1 MDKKELPFLT
11 AIQLSKLIETKE
23 VSPVEATQAYLDRIQ
38 EVDPKLNSYITITGE
53 QALEAARQAEQEI
66 AAGVHRGPLHG
77 VPMAVKD
84 QFNTAGVPTTGGSS
98 ILRDNVPTE
107 DATVITKLKNAGAI
121 LLGKLNMSEFAMAE
135 IYNHPYGTPRN
146 PWDLKRNPGT
156 SSSGSGAATAASLC
170 ATSLGEDTGGSIRG
184 PANFSG
190 LVGLRPSHGR
200 VSRYGVLGG
209 SWSMDTVGP
218 ISKSVEDAAITIQAI
233 AGHDPKDTYS
243 WDVPVPDYRAAL
255 TGDISGIKLGVVQER
270 MDSPNLDPEFRDTVA
285 KAISVL
291 GELGA
296 SSEDVSIPLAPNA
309 GALTMSILNVE
320 WSNLHR
326 PLFEPNIDELDHNN
340 KIRFLT
346 GSVIPAQFY
355 YKAQKIRAV
364 LRQQILD
371 ALEKVDVLVLPTGPV
386 TAPPVESVPGIQ
398 SKEHALTGL
407 AGRISFTGPFNLAG
421 TPAISVPCGFSAVGM
436 PMGLQIVGRPFAE
449 ETVLKVA
456 HAYEQNTDWHNRR
469 APV

>member
-146 PWDLKRNPGT
+146 PWDLERNPGT

-309 GALTMSILNVE
+309 GALTMSILSVE

>member
-11 AIQLSKLIETKE
+11 ASQLSNLIETKE
-23 VSPVEATQAYLDRIQ
+23 VSPVEATEAYLDRIE

-53 QALEAARQAEQEI
+53 QAFESARQAEQEI
-66 AAGVHRGPLHG
+66 AAGKHRGPLHG

-84 QFNTAGVPTTGGSS
+84 QFNTAGVLTTGGSS
-98 ILRDNVPTE
+98 ILKDNIPSE
-107 DATVITKLKNAGAI
+107 DATVIAKLKEAGAVM
-121 LLGKLNMSEFAMAE
+121 LGKLNMSEFAMAE

-146 PWDLKRNPGT
+146 PWDLERNPGT
-156 SSSGSGAATAASLC
+156 SSSGSGAATAAFLC
-170 ATSLGEDTGGSIRG
+170 STSLGEDTGGSIRG

-190 LVGLRPSHGR
+190 LVGLRPTHGR

-218 ISKSVEDAAITIQAI
+218 ISRSVEDAAITIQAI
-233 AGHDPKDTYS
+233 AGYDTKDTYS
-243 WDVPVPDYRAAL
+243 WDVPVPDYRSAL
-255 TGDISGIKLGVVQER
+255 TGDIQGIKMGVIQER
-270 MDSPNLDPEFRDTVA
+270 MDSPNLDPEFRETVA
-285 KAISVL
+285 KAISVI

-309 GALTMSILNVE
+309 GALTMSILSVE
-320 WSNLHR
+320 WANLHR
-326 PLFEPNIDELDHNN
+326 PLFEPNFDELDHNN

-346 GSVIPAQFY
+346 GSIIPAQAY

-386 TAPPVESVPGIQ
+386 TAPPVESVPGIE
-398 SKEHALTGL
+398 SKEHSLTGL

-421 TPAISVPCGFSAVGM
+421 TPAISVPCGFSAAGM
-436 PMGLQIVGRPFAE
+436 PMGLQIVGKPFDE
-449 ETVLKVA
+449 ETVLRVA
-456 HAYEQNTDWHNRR
+456 HAYEQNTDWHNCR
-469 APV
+469 API

>member
-11 AIQLSKLIETKE
+11 ASHLSNLIETKE
-23 VSPVEATQAYLDRIQ
+23 VSPVEATEAYLDRI
-38 EVDPKLNSYITITGE
+38 EAVDAKLNSYITITGE

-66 AAGVHRGPLHG
+66 AQGNHRGPLHG
-77 VPMAVKD
+77 VPLAVKD
-84 QFNTAGVPTTGGSS
+84 QFNTAGIRTTGGSN
-98 ILRDNVPTE
+98 ILKDFIPEE
-107 DATVITKLKNAGAI
+107 DATVIANLKKAGAV

-135 IYNHPYGTPRN
+135 IFNHPYGTPRN
-146 PWDLKRNPGT
+146 PWDLERNPGT
-156 SSSGSGAATAASLC
+156 SSSGSGAATAGFLC

-190 LVGLRPSHGR
+190 LVGLRPSYGR

-218 ISKSVEDAAITIQAI
+218 ISRSVEDAAITIQAI
-233 AGHDPKDTYS
+233 AGHDAKDPYT
-243 WDVPVPDYRAAL
+243 WDVPVPDYRKAL
-255 TGDISGIKLGVVQER
+255 TGDIQGVKLGVIQER
-270 MDSPNLDPEFRDTVA
+270 MDAPNLDSEFRETVA
-285 KAISVL
+285 NAIGVL

-296 SSEDVSIPLAPNA
+296 FAEDVSIPLAPKA
-309 GALTMSILNVE
+309 GALSMTIIGVE

-326 PLFEPNIDELDHNN
+326 RVFEPHIDYLDHNN

-346 GSVIPAQFY
+346 GSSIPAQAY
-355 YKAQKIRAV
+355 YKAQKLRAV
-364 LRQQILD
+364 LRHQVLD
-371 ALEKVDVLVLPTGPV
+371 ALDKVDVLVLPTGPV
-386 TAPPVESVPGIQ
+386 TAPPVESLPGIQ

-421 TPAISVPCGFSAVGM
+421 TPALSVPCGFSQAGM

-449 ETVLKVA
+449 EMVFKVA
-456 HAYEQNTDWHNRR
+456 HAYEQSTDWHNRR
-469 APV
+469 PPV

>member
-11 AIQLSKLIETKE
+11 ASQLSRLIETKE
-23 VSPVEATQAYLDRIQ
+23 VSPVEATEAYLDRI
-38 EVDPKLNSYITITGE
+38 EAVDPKLNSYITVTGE
-53 QALEAARQAEQEI
+53 QALEAARQAEHEI
-66 AAGVHRGPLHG
+66 ATSQHRGPLHG

-84 QFNTAGVPTTGGSS
+84 QFNTAGIRTTGGSS
-98 ILRDNVPTE
+98 ILKDNIPDE
-107 DATVITKLKNAGAI
+107 DATVITNLKKAGAVM
-121 LLGKLNMSEFAMAE
+121 LGKLNMSEFAMAE

-146 PWDLKRNPGT
+146 PWDLERNPGT

-200 VSRYGVLGG
+200 VSRHGVLGG

-218 ISKSVEDAAITIQAI
+218 ISRSVEDAAITIQAI
-233 AGHDPKDTYS
+233 AGYDPKDRYS
-243 WDVPVPDYRAAL
+243 WNVPVPDYRQAL
-255 TGDISGIKLGVVQER
+255 TGDIQGIKLGVVQER
-270 MDSPNLDPEFRDTVA
+270 MDSPDLDPEFRDTVA
-285 KAISVL
+285 KAISAL

-296 SSEDVSIPLAPNA
+296 SSQDVSIPLAPKA
-309 GALTMSILNVE
+309 GALTMSILSVE

-346 GSVIPAQFY
+346 GSVIPAQYY

-371 ALEKVDVLVLPTGPV
+371 ALEQVDVLVLPTGPV
-386 TAPPVESVPGIQ
+386 TAPPVESVPGVQ

-421 TPAISVPCGFSAVGM
+421 TPALSVPCGFSSSGM

-449 ETVLKVA
+449 ETVLRVA
-456 HAYEQNTDWHNRR
+456 HAYEQATEWHNRR

>member
-11 AIQLSKLIETKE
+11 ASQLSNLIETKE
-23 VSPVEATQAYLDRIQ
+23 VSPVEATEAYLDRIE

-53 QALEAARQAEQEI
+53 QAIESARQAEQEI
-66 AAGVHRGPLHG
+66 AAGKHRGPLHG

-84 QFNTAGVPTTGGSS
+84 QFNTAGVLTTGGSS
-98 ILRDNVPTE
+98 ILKDNVPSE
-107 DATVITKLKNAGAI
+107 DATVIAKLKEAGAVM
-121 LLGKLNMSEFAMAE
+121 LGKLNMSEFAMAE

-146 PWDLKRNPGT
+146 PWDLERNPGT
-156 SSSGSGAATAASLC
+156 SSSGSGAATAAFLC
-170 ATSLGEDTGGSIRG
+170 STSLGEDTGGSIRG

-190 LVGLRPSHGR
+190 LVGLRPTHGR

-218 ISKSVEDAAITIQAI
+218 ISRSVEDAAITIQAI
-233 AGHDPKDTYS
+233 AGYDTKDAYS
-243 WDVPVPDYRAAL
+243 WDVPVPDYRSAL
-255 TGDISGIKLGVVQER
+255 TGDIQGIKMGVIQER
-270 MDSPNLDPEFRDTVA
+270 MDSLNLDPEFRETVA

-296 SSEDVSIPLAPNA
+296 SSKDVSIPLAPNA

-320 WSNLHR
+320 WANLHR
-326 PLFEPNIDELDHNN
+326 PLFEPNFDELDHNN

-346 GSVIPAQFY
+346 GSIIPAQAY

-386 TAPPVESVPGIQ
+386 TAPPVESVPGIE
-398 SKEHALTGL
+398 SKEHSLTGL

-421 TPAISVPCGFSAVGM
+421 TPAISVPCGFSAAGM
-436 PMGLQIVGRPFAE
+436 PMGLQIVGKPFDE

-456 HAYEQNTDWHNRR
+456 HAYEQNTDWHNCR
-469 APV
+469 API

>member
-11 AIQLSKLIETKE
+11 ATQLSKLIESKE
-23 VSPVEATQAYLDRIQ
+23 VSPVEATEAYLDRIQ

-66 AAGVHRGPLHG
+66 ATGMYRGPLHG
-77 VPMAVKD
+77 VPVAVKD
-84 QFNTAGVPTTGGSS
+84 QFNTAGILTTGGST
-98 ILRDNVPTE
+98 ILMDNVPTE
-107 DATVITKLKNAGAI
+107 DATVITKLKQAGAV

-146 PWDLKRNPGT
+146 PWDLERNPGT

-233 AGHDPKDTYS
+233 AGHDPKDRYS

-255 TGDISGIKLGVVQER
+255 TGDIQGIKLGVIQER

-296 SSEDVSIPLAPNA
+296 SLEDVSIPLAPNA
-309 GALTMSILNVE
+309 GALTMSILSVE

-346 GSVIPAQFY
+346 GSVIPAQYY

-364 LRQQILD
+364 LRKQILD
-371 ALEKVDVLVLPTGPV
+371 ALEKVDALVLPTGPV
-386 TAPPVESVPGIQ
+386 TAPPVESVPGVQ

-421 TPAISVPCGFSAVGM
+421 TPAISVPCGFSSAGM

-469 APV
+469 API

>member
-1 MDKKELPFLT
+1 MDKKEIPFLT
-11 AIQLSKLIETKE
+11 ASQLSRLIETKE
-23 VSPVEATQAYLDRIQ
+23 VSPVEATEAYLDRIQ
-38 EVDPKLNSYITITGE
+38 EVDPKLNSYITVTGE
-53 QALEAARQAEQEI
+53 QALAAAQQAEQEI
-66 AAGVHRGPLHG
+66 ATGMHRGPLHG
-77 VPMAVKD
+77 VPVAVKD
-84 QFNTAGVPTTGGSS
+84 QFNTAGIRTTGGSS
-98 ILRDNVPTE
+98 ILKDNIPNE
-107 DATVITKLKNAGAI
+107 DATVITNLKKAGAV
-121 LLGKLNMSEFAMAE
+121 LLGKLNMSELAMAE

-146 PWDLKRNPGT
+146 PWDLERNPGT

-190 LVGLRPSHGR
+190 LVGLRPSQGR

-209 SWSMDTVGP
+209 SWSMDTVWP
-218 ISKSVEDAAITIQAI
+218 ISRSVEDAAITIQAI
-233 AGHDPKDTYS
+233 VGHDPKDAYT
-243 WDVPVPDYRAAL
+243 WDVPVPDYRKAL
-255 TGDISGIKLGVVQER
+255 TGDIKGIKLGVIQER
-270 MDSPNLDPEFRDTVA
+270 MDSPNLDPEFRDAVA
-285 KAISVL
+285 KAIGVL

-309 GALTMSILNVE
+309 GALTMTILSVE

-326 PLFEPNIDELDHNN
+326 PVFEPHIDYLDHNN

-346 GSVIPAQFY
+346 GSIIPAQAY

-371 ALEKVDVLVLPTGPV
+371 ALDKVDVLVLPTGPV

-421 TPAISVPCGFSAVGM
+421 TPAISVPCGFSAAGM

-449 ETVLKVA
+449 EMVLKVA

-469 APV
+469 PPV

>member
-11 AIQLSKLIETKE
+11 ASQLSRLIETKE
-23 VSPVEATQAYLDRIQ
+23 VSPVEATEAYLDRI
-38 EVDPKLNSYITITGE
+38 EAVDPKLNSYITVTGE
-53 QALEAARQAEQEI
+53 QALEAARKAEHEI
-66 AAGVHRGPLHG
+66 ATSQHRGPLHG

-84 QFNTAGVPTTGGSS
+84 QFNTAGIRTTGGSS
-98 ILRDNVPTE
+98 ILKDNIPDE
-107 DATVITKLKNAGAI
+107 DATVITNLKKAGAVM
-121 LLGKLNMSEFAMAE
+121 LGKLNMSEFAMAE

-146 PWDLKRNPGT
+146 PWDLERNPGT

-200 VSRYGVLGG
+200 VSRHGVLGG

-218 ISKSVEDAAITIQAI
+218 ISRSVEDAAITIQAI
-233 AGHDPKDTYS
+233 AGYDPKDRYS
-243 WDVPVPDYRAAL
+243 WNVPVPDYRQAL
-255 TGDISGIKLGVVQER
+255 TGDIQGIKLGVVQER
-270 MDSPNLDPEFRDTVA
+270 MDSPNLDPEIRDTVA
-285 KAISVL
+285 KAISAL

-296 SSEDVSIPLAPNA
+296 SSQDVSIPLAPKA
-309 GALTMSILNVE
+309 GALTMSILSVE

-371 ALEKVDVLVLPTGPV
+371 ALEQVDVLVLPTGPV
-386 TAPPVESVPGIQ
+386 TAPPVESVPGVQ
-398 SKEHALTGL
+398 NKEHALMGL

-421 TPAISVPCGFSAVGM
+421 TPALSVPCGFSSSGM

-449 ETVLKVA
+449 ETVLRVA
-456 HAYEQNTDWHNRR
+456 HAYEQTTEWHNRR

>member
-1 MDKKELPFLT
+1 MDKKEIPFLT
-11 AIQLSKLIETKE
+11 ASQLSKLIETKE
-23 VSPVEATQAYLDRIQ
+23 VSPVEATEAYLDRIQ
-38 EVDPKLNSYITITGE
+38 AVDGKLNSYITVTGE
-53 QALEAARQAEQEI
+53 QALESARRAEQEI
-66 AAGVHRGPLHG
+66 ATGVNRGPLHG
-77 VPMAVKD
+77 VPLAVKD
-84 QFNTAGVPTTGGSS
+84 QFNTAGVLTTGGSS
-98 ILRDNVPTE
+98 ILKDNVPEE
-107 DATVITKLKNAGAI
+107 DATVMNKLKEAGAV
-121 LLGKLNMSEFAMAE
+121 LLGKLNMREFAMAE

-146 PWDLKRNPGT
+146 PWDLERNPGT
-156 SSSGSGAATAASLC
+156 SSSGSGAATAAFLC

-200 VSRYGVLGG
+200 VSRHGVLGG

-218 ISKSVEDAAITIQAI
+218 ISRSVEDAAITIQAI

-243 WDVPVPDYRAAL
+243 RDVPVPDYRKAL
-255 TGDISGIKLGVVQER
+255 TGDVNGIKMGVIQER
-270 MDSPNLDPEFRDTVA
+270 MDSPNLDPEFRETVS
-285 KAISVL
+285 KAIGTL

-309 GALTMSILNVE
+309 GAVTMSILSVE

-326 PLFEPNIDELDHNN
+326 KLFEENFEELDHNN

-346 GSVIPAQFY
+346 GSIIPAQFY
-355 YKAQKIRAV
+355 YKAQKIRAA

-371 ALEKVDVLVLPTGPV
+371 ALEKVDVLVLPSGPV
-386 TAPPVESVPGIQ
+386 TAPPVESSPGIQ

-421 TPAISVPCGFSAVGM
+421 TPALSVPCGFSSSGM

-449 ETVLKVA
+449 GTVLKVA

-469 APV
+469 API

>member
-11 AIQLSKLIETKE
+11 AIQLSKLIETKDI
-23 VSPVEATQAYLDRIQ
+23 SPVEATQAYLDRIQ

-98 ILRDNVPTE
+98 ILKDNVPTE

-209 SWSMDTVGP
+209 SWSMDAVGP

-371 ALEKVDVLVLPTGPV
+371 VLEKVDVLVLPTGPV

>member
-11 AIQLSKLIETKE
+11 ASQLSNLIETKE
-23 VSPVEATQAYLDRIQ
+23 VSPVEATEAYLDRIE

-53 QALEAARQAEQEI
+53 QAVESARQAEQEI
-66 AAGVHRGPLHG
+66 AAGKHRGPLHG

-84 QFNTAGVPTTGGSS
+84 QFNTAGVLTTGGSS
-98 ILRDNVPTE
+98 ILKDNVPSE
-107 DATVITKLKNAGAI
+107 DATVIAKLKEAGAVM
-121 LLGKLNMSEFAMAE
+121 LGKLNMSEFAMAE

-146 PWDLKRNPGT
+146 PWDLERNPGT
-156 SSSGSGAATAASLC
+156 SSSGSGAATAAFLC
-170 ATSLGEDTGGSIRG
+170 STSLGEDTGGSIRG

-190 LVGLRPSHGR
+190 LVGLRPTHGR

-218 ISKSVEDAAITIQAI
+218 ISRSVEDAAITIQAI
-233 AGHDPKDTYS
+233 AGYDTKDTYS
-243 WDVPVPDYRAAL
+243 WDVPVPDYRRAL
-255 TGDISGIKLGVVQER
+255 TGDIQGIKMGVIQER
-270 MDSPNLDPEFRDTVA
+270 MDSPNLDPEFRETVA
-285 KAISVL
+285 KAISVI

-320 WSNLHR
+320 WANLHR
-326 PLFEPNIDELDHNN
+326 PLFEPNFDELDHNN

-346 GSVIPAQFY
+346 GSIIPAQAY

-371 ALEKVDVLVLPTGPV
+371 ALEKVDVLILPTGPV
-386 TAPPVESVPGIQ
+386 TAPPVESVPGIE
-398 SKEHALTGL
+398 SKEHSLTGL

-421 TPAISVPCGFSAVGM
+421 TPAISVPCGFSAAGM
-436 PMGLQIVGRPFAE
+436 PMGLQIVGKPFDE
-449 ETVLKVA
+449 ETVLRVA
-456 HAYEQNTDWHNRR
+456 HAYEQNTDWHNCR
-469 APV
+469 API